1 MNRITNELFYEFVIA
16 ELLKSV
22 LKNYNDKIIKLETQK
37 YDLEVIVRIR
47 DFEVRPK
54 IGEIL

>member
-1 MNRITNELFYEFVIA
+1 MNRFTNELHYEFVIA

-37 YDLEVIVRIR
+37 YDLELIVRIR

-54 IGEIL
+54 IGELL